1 HTSGSAAFA
10 PLLALRPYEEADIMV
25 HSPLLVALLAVGSL
39 FMGTSLGFVPVSPPR
54 CSSWKPTPPA
64 SAATGDAPTTGAPI
78 AMGMLAGLLVA
89 FMVPRAALAGTGGAR
104 PDFQV
109 VRPGYMQGI
118 DAANAASKPGEIDY
132 VTRSRLEAAQFPKA
146 IKELE
151 LERTTLAKAPTKQQR
166 LEKVQQQLEEYNKS
180 LDYSKASVVE

>member
-1 HTSGSAAFA
+1 MVRLS
-10 PLLALRPYEEADIMV
+10 LLF
-25 HSPLLVALLAVGSL
+25 VALTASL
-39 FMGTSLGFVPVSPPR
+39 MFAGNFWGFVPTSPPR
-54 CSSWKPTPPA
+54 CSHCSVSKPQCTWSEGPVPGA
-64 SAATGDAPTTGAPI
+64 QAAMTSMAV
-78 AMGMLAGLLVA
+78 LAGLLIGI
-89 FMVPRAALAGTGGAR
+89 FSPQAALAGTGGAR

-151 LERTTLAKAPTKQQR
+151 LERTTLSKAPTKEER
-166 LEKVQQQLEEYNKS
+166 LQKVQQQVQEYSQS
-180 LDYSKASVVE
+180 LDNSKVAIDG